1 MNGESTRPIQEL
13 AQRLSGPDV
22 VLLLW
27 HPEVEQ
33 VELSVR
39 DSTTGVGF
47 HVDVAP
53 EKALDAFYHPFAYAV
68 GGECYRE
75 ARAERTTVDG

>member
-1 MNGESTRPIQEL
+1 MNREITRPIQEL

-27 HPEVEQ
+27 HPGVEQ

-39 DSTTGVGF
+39 DSTTGAGF

-68 GGECYRE
+68 GGESYHE
-75 ARAERTTVDG
+75 ARAEAATVDG